1 MKLNNEKWLA
11 AVKKAVVDTKMQ
23 PSSGLVCAIAS
34 LRVVRDGL
42 LDDVG
47 FDASK
52 PDSDSPEAMAIRDG
66 VNELIKHLTGQ
77 LTQGKA
83 LLLQGFCSNASAAAK
98 AAGVES
104 GAVQLAGLL
113 E

>member
-1 MKLNNEKWLA
+1 MILNNEKWLA

-34 LRVVRDGL
+34 LRIVRDGL

-47 FDASK
+47 FDVNN
-52 PDSDSPEAMAIRDG
+52 PESDSPEAMAIRDG

-77 LTQGKA
+77 LIQGKVPM
-83 LLLQGFCSNASAAAK
+83 LNGFCSNASAAAK
-98 AAGVES
+98 AAGVGGS
-104 GAVQLAGLL
+104 AVQLAGLL